1 MVNIPKVIPN
11 GGGKAIK
18 EEIKLIKYN
27 ATHEY

>member
-11 GGGKAIK
+11 GGSKAIK
-18 EEIKLIKYN
+18 EIKLIKYN

>member
-1 MVNIPKVIPN
+1 MINIPKVLSN

-27 ATHEY
+27 ATHD